1 MQKLKHNKKRN
12 IGLLYEFF
20 TRFIGKA
27 ILENRDNDIVKAK
40 TLLKKHLNRGT
51 DLYKELKLFKVLS
64 EANVSNRE
72 QALHLI
78 NRVREAV
85 KYQSQARLELEKTS
99 LIHEVNSNLNADLFF
114 EESIT
119 DYKKLGVIQVL
130 LNTWRDETL
139 KESVVGETVYLE
151 EKLIEFMTNNKSKDD
166 SQQALQMTTEDV
178 DRLVVN
184 LMTEKVNKKYS
195 NLNEEQKDVIRLY
208 VFSKD
213 DTQVKE
219 SLVEKLSGIKNKF
232 LAVLPAHRH
241 EFENDKVLIDKLSE
255 VKNTLLKEYSDF
267 SSVNDDMVGFYLGLS
282 KLEHEVKSK

>member
-114 EESIT
+114 EEAIT

-151 EKLIEFMTNNKSKDD
+151 EKLIDFMMNNKSKDD
-166 SQQALQMTTEDV
+166 IQQALQMTTEDV

-241 EFENDKVLIDKLSE
+241 EFVNDKVLIDKLSE

>member
-213 DTQVKE
+213 NAQVKE

>member
-151 EKLIEFMTNNKSKDD
+151 EKLIEFMMNNKSKDD

-213 DTQVKE
+213 DAQVKE

>member
-151 EKLIEFMTNNKSKDD
+151 EKLIDFMTNNKSKDD

-213 DTQVKE
+213 DAQVKE

>member
-114 EESIT
+114 EEAIT

-151 EKLIEFMTNNKSKDD
+151 EKLIDFMMNNKSKADI
-166 SQQALQMTTEDV
+166 QQALQMTTEDV

-241 EFENDKVLIDKLSE
+241 EFVNDKVLIDKLSE

>member
-99 LIHEVNSNLNADLFF
+99 LIHEVNSNINADLFF
-114 EESIT
+114 EEAIT

-151 EKLIEFMTNNKSKDD
+151 EKLIDFMMNNNSKDD

-213 DTQVKE
+213 DAQVKE

-241 EFENDKVLIDKLSE
+241 EFVNDKVLIDKLSE

>member
-114 EESIT
+114 EEAIT

-151 EKLIEFMTNNKSKDD
+151 EKLIDFMMNNNSKDD

-213 DTQVKE
+213 DAQVKE

>member
-114 EESIT
+114 EEAIT

-151 EKLIEFMTNNKSKDD
+151 EKLIDFMMNNNSKDD

-213 DTQVKE
+213 DAQVKE

-241 EFENDKVLIDKLSE
+241 EFVNDKVLIDKLSE

>member
-119 DYKKLGVIQVL
+119 EYKKLGVIQVL

-151 EKLIEFMTNNKSKDD
+151 EKLIEFMMNNKSKDD

>member
-27 ILENRDNDIVKAK
+27 ILENRDSDIVKAK
-40 TLLKKHLNRGT
+40 TLLKKHFNHGT
-51 DLYKELKLFKVLS
+51 DLHKELKLFKVLS
-64 EANVSNRE
+64 EATVANRE

-78 NRVREAV
+78 NRVRESV

-99 LIHEVNSNLNADLFF
+99 LIHEVNCNLNADLFF
-114 EESIT
+114 EEAIT
-119 DYKKLGVIQVL
+119 NYKKLGVIQVL
-130 LNTWRDETL
+130 INTWRDETL

-151 EKLIEFMTNNKSKDD
+151 EKLIEFMILNKNKDD
-166 SQQALQMTTEDV
+166 SEQAMQMTTEDV

-213 DTQVKE
+213 DERSKE
-219 SLVEKLSGIKNKF
+219 CLVEKLTAIKSKF
-232 LAVLPAHRH
+232 LTTIPAHKY
-241 EFENDKVLIDKLSE
+241 EFENDKVLIDKLNE
-255 VKNTLLKEYSDF
+255 VKNTLLKEYADL
-267 SSVNDDMVGFYLGLS
+267 SSINDEMVGFYLGLS
-282 KLEHEVKSK
+282 KLEQEVKSK

>member
-213 DTQVKE
+213 DAQVKE

>member
-114 EESIT
+114 EEAIT

-151 EKLIEFMTNNKSKDD
+151 EKLIEFMMNNKSKDD

-213 DTQVKE
+213 DAQVKE

-241 EFENDKVLIDKLSE
+241 EFVNDKVLIDKLSE